1 LKKGLKISDE
11 EQQAI
16 VAFHTIDFIM
26 KIEEKDFLHDSR
38 SIRER
43 IFGREYLTKS
53 ILERA
58 SLYAKEQKLTNES
71 FGAKE

>member
-43 IFGREYLTKS
+43 IFKREYLTKT
-53 ILERA
+53 IL
-58 SLYAKEQKLTNES
+58 
-71 FGAKE
+71 